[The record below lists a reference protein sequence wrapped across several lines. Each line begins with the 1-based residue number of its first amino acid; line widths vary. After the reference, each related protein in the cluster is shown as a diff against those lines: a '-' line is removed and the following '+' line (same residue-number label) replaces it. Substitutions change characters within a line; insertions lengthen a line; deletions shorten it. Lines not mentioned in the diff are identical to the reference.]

1 MPQTTPYLFF
11 DGTCAEAMKFYERTL
26 RGKLVLMK
34 HSETPGGSQ
43 APAGNEDRI
52 MHADLTFDGGQILA
66 SDEMAGA
73 DFNGMK
79 GFFVSLS
86 FETVDEARRVFDA
99 FAPGGKLIMPLD
111 KTFWA
116 EAFGMVV
123 DRFGTPWMIGTT
135 SKQS

>member
-1 MPQTTPYLFF
+1 
-11 DGTCAEAMKFYERTL
+11 MKGYERTL

-43 APAGNEDRI
+43 APRGNDDRI
-52 MHADLTFDGGQILA
+52 MHADLTFEGGQILA
-66 SDEMAGA
+66 SDEMANSN
-73 DFNGMK
+73 FEGMR

-86 FETVDEARRVFDA
+86 FDTVDEARRVFDA
-99 FAPGGKLIMPLD
+99 FAPNGKVIMPLG
-111 KTFWA
+111 KTFWT

-135 SKQS
+135 SRS

>member
-1 MPQTTPYLFF
+1 MPQTVPYLFF
-11 DGTCAEAMKFYERTL
+11 DGKCAEAMKFYEQTL
-26 RGKLVLMK
+26 RGKLTLMK

-43 APAGNEDRI
+43 APPGNEERI

-73 DFNGMK
+73 DFDGMR

-86 FETVDEARRVFDA
+86 FDSVEEARRVYEA
-99 FAPGGKLIMPLD
+99 LAPGAKVLMPLG

-116 EAFGMVV
+116 EAFGMLV

-135 SKQS
+135 PQS